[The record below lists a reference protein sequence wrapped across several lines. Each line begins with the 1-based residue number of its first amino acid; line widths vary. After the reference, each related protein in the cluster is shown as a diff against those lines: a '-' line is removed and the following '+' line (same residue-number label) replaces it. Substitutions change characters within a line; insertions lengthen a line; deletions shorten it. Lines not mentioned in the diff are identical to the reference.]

1 MPSTIDAS
9 QLGLGNSV
17 RVPTFAPAYV
27 GWDGPDS
34 LCVGLSLLFRLPHLP
49 FLAGE
54 QNHFVLGRHVHRS
67 NRTVVLERY
76 GQKPVHDPGSSQ
88 ICFPR
93 RLGASPGLKLLGSG
107 LLSPR
112 KHLLIIQGLPP
123 WCLRFTK
130 RRQACESHKN
140 QGTTSVVSEIRWTN
154 VALQSLRENAVFEEG
169 HDFSR
174 IRNTMD
180 NRRA

>member
-1 MPSTIDAS
+1 M
-9 QLGLGNSV
+9 GNKFWAFS
-17 RVPTFAPAYV
+17 P
-27 GWDGPDS
+27 GG
-34 LCVGLSLLFRLPHLP
+34 CGLSAKTALASARELGFITGHGFGRAVDTTAKPGFCLRLAPHL
-49 FLAGE
+49 LSIAGE

-76 GQKPVHDPGSSQ
+76 GQKPVHDPGSSP

-93 RLGASPGLKLLGSG
+93 RLGASPGLKVRGSG

-123 WCLRFTK
+123 WCLCFTK

-140 QGTTSVVSEIRWTN
+140 QGTTSVVSEIRWTT
-154 VALQSLRENAVFEEG
+154 VAL
-169 HDFSR
+169 
-174 IRNTMD
+174 
-180 NRRA
+180 